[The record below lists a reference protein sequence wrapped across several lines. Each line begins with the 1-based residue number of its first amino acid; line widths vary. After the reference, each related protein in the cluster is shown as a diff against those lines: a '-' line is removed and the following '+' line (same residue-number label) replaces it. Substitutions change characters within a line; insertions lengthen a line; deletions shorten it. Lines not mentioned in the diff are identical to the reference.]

1 MGSEV
6 MTPRWMIERKHLK
19 NRELLQV
26 IEVYAEGENKELVK
40 SENRQWTHKRELLL
54 IEKTRSI
61 CDRCA
66 D

>member
-1 MGSEV
+1 MFI
-6 MTPRWMIERKHLK
+6 PRWMIERKHLK

-26 IEVYAEGENKELVK
+26 IEVYAEGESKELVK

-54 IEKTRSI
+54 IEKTRSVRH
-61 CDRCA
+61 RCA

>member
-1 MGSEV
+1 MF
-6 MTPRWMIERKHLK
+6 TPRWMIERKALK

-40 SENRQWTHKRELLL
+40 SENRQWIHKRELLL

-61 CDRCA
+61 CDRCT

>member
-1 MGSEV
+1 MFI
-6 MTPRWMIERKHLK
+6 PRWMIERKALK